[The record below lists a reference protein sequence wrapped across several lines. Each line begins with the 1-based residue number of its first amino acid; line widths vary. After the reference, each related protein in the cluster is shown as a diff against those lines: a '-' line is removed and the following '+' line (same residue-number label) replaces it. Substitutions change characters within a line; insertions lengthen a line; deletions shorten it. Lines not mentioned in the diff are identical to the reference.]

1 MREITIAELKEQS
14 KESYQL
20 IDIRDEGSTVYGMIP
35 GAICIPIKQL
45 MENLDGCVNRI
56 KNNVKVVIYCQ
67 RGEKSRDIAERLEEM
82 GLDCYSLAGGCNKIA
97 LGHHYDDVI
106 ETILMG
112 MLHGGQI
119 QGLPDAVLMQ
129 PHGAQQLL
137 RRGVRH
143 NAAHLHTETRPF
155 IQIVGDVG
163 VAEEILL
170 TQGLEHHSLAL
181 EFSALRGTGGGSVG
195 DVVGNDIGAKPLNA
209 HAGGRNIYAGKKSH
223 PLLLNP
229 YFCMAIFTWENSK
242 ACIWV
247 KSW

>member
-56 KNNVKVVIYCQ
+56 KNNAKVVIYCQ

-106 ETILMG
+106 ET
-112 MLHGGQI
+112 HNPADSY
-119 QGLPDAVLMQ
+119 PDAL
-129 PHGAQQLL
+129 PC
-137 RRGVRH
+137 RE
-143 NAAHLHTETRPF
+143 AAMLSSDRYM
-155 IQIVGDVG
+155 
-163 VAEEILL
+163 L
-170 TQGLEHHSLAL
+170 
-181 EFSALRGTGGGSVG
+181 
-195 DVVGNDIGAKPLNA
+195 
-209 HAGGRNIYAGKKSH
+209 SH
-223 PLLLNP
+223 W
-229 YFCMAIFTWENSK
+229 T
-242 ACIWV
+242 
-247 KSW
+247 